1 MGAVDPGGGNAH
13 DGQQRKEPEVC
24 LALFGNKIE
33 GGKKSPGGN
42 THKGRDE
49 QHEQQEAEAR
59 LHVVE
64 VAHSVFGGNARCD
77 ALANAKLVFEG

>member
-1 MGAVDPGGGNAH
+1 MVDPGGGNAH
-13 DGQQRKEPEVC
+13 DGQQSKEPEARF
-24 LALFGNKIE
+24 ALLGNKVE
-33 GGKKSPGGN
+33 RGKKSPGGN